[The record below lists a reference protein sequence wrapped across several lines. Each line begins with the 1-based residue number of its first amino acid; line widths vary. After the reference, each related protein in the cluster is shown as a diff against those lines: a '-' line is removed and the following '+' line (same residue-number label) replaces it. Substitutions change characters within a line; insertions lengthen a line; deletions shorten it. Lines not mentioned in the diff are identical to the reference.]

1 MTNTVQG
8 IQLDLPGT
16 FFEDAMEALE
26 MAEGRARVLEIKSKA
41 HTMVELARRVCDSRS
56 SPDSPAKD

>member
-26 MAEGRARVLEIKSKA
+26 MAEGRAR
-41 HTMVELARRVCDSRS
+41 
-56 SPDSPAKD
+56 PFQF